1 MSRGTRGPRRWTPVL
16 GLAALVVAL
25 LVVSPAAASITLPP
39 GSIPVPTSGSF
50 LYMNSE
56 PGDYIGQG
64 IEQLYTSAD
73 SSITGNLSD
82 DGGGF
87 FASAIQGPYDHWWYV
102 NITAPAGQQL
112 AVGSYEDAQRYPFNS
127 YPHPGLS
134 IYGDGRGCN
143 ELTGRFDVDELD
155 RAPTGELLVFQATFE
170 QHCEGGTP
178 ALYGRIRVENPPPPP
193 DTTPPTLY
201 LPGEMTVEAPNN
213 TGTNVDYYAYAT
225 DDRDPNPSFGCTP
238 ASGSFFP
245 VGTTTVNCRAEDQAG
260 NVATGSFLV
269 HVVPPLQFGLAVNK
283 TGSVNTKT
291 GVATISGT
299 LTCSREVYVDVSGTL
314 KQLFAKRVY
323 ITGSFYVTVD
333 CKAPSTKWSVT
344 VTGDNGRFGA
354 GDVSAAVNAYGCELS
369 CHSASTTQSVH
380 LTGK

>member
-1 MSRGTRGPRRWTPVL
+1 MLV
-16 GLAALVVAL
+16 AVVVALVVA
-25 LVVSPAAASITLPP
+25 SPAAASVTLPP

-64 IEQLYTSAD
+64 TEQLYTSAD

-112 AVGSYEDAQRYPFNS
+112 TVGSYEDAQRYPFNT

-143 ELTGRFDVDELD
+143 ELTGRFDVNDLQ
-155 RAPTGELLVFQATFE
+155 RAPTGELLVFDATFE

-193 DTTPPTLY
+193 DTTAPTLY
-201 LPGEMTVEAPNN
+201 LPGDMTVETSNA
-213 TGTNVDYYAYAT
+213 TGTNVDYSAYAI
-225 DDRDPNPSFGCTP
+225 DDRDPNPSFACTP

-245 VGTTTVNCRAEDQAG
+245 IGTTTVNCRAEDQSG

-299 LTCSREVYVDVSGTL
+299 LTCSRGIPVDLSGTV

-323 ITGSFYVTVD
+323 ITGTFFVHVD
-333 CKAPSTKWSVT
+333 CAAPSTKWTANVS
-344 VTGDNGRFGA
+344 GDNGRFGA
-354 GDVSAAVNAYGCELS
+354 GDVTAAVNAYGCELS
-369 CHSASTTQSVH
+369 CHSGSVTQSVR

>member
-1 MSRGTRGPRRWTPVL
+1 MSGGTRRLRRWIPL
-16 GLAALVVAL
+16 HALAALVVAL
-25 LVVSPAAASITLPP
+25 FVVAPAEASVTLPP

-73 SSITGNLSD
+73 SSITGQLSSDGNLFSV
-82 DGGGF
+82 
-87 FASAIQGPYDHWWYV
+87 SVIQGAYDHWWYV
-102 NITAPAGQQL
+102 YLGAPAGQQL
-112 AVGSYEDAQRYPFNS
+112 AVGSYENAERWPFNS
-127 YPHPGLS
+127 YGTPALS
-134 IYGDGRGCN
+134 VDGDGRGCN
-143 ELTGRFDVDELD
+143 TLTGRFDVTDLQ
-155 RAPTGELLVFQATFE
+155 RAPTGELLVFDATFE

-193 DTTPPTLY
+193 DTTPPTLT
-201 LPGEMTVEAPNN
+201 LPGDMTVEAPDN
-213 TGTNVDYYAYAT
+213 TGTNVDYYAYAN
-225 DDRDPNPSFGCTP
+225 DDRDPNPSFSCAP

-245 VGTTTVNCRAEDQAG
+245 VGTTTVNCRAEDESG

-269 HVVPPLQFGLAVNK
+269 HVVPPLQFGLAVTK

-299 LTCSREVYVDVSGTL
+299 LTCSREIYVDLSGTV

-323 ITGSFYVTVD
+323 ITGSFYLNVD
-333 CKAPSTKWSVT
+333 CKAPSTKWSVS

-354 GDVSAAVNAYGCELS
+354 GAVTAAVNAYGCELS
-369 CHSASTTQSVH
+369 CHSGSATETVR